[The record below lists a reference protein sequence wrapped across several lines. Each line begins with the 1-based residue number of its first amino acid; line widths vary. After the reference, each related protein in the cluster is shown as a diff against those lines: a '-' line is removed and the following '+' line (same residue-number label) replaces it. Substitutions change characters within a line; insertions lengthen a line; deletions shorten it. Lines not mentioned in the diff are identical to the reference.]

1 VCACVCIRSLVL
13 RLCDPTRTH
22 LPSVQVKSDPPVLQ
36 RRENTIAGP
45 PAAASLDALK
55 ARLARM
61 QRNADA

>member
-1 VCACVCIRSLVL
+1 VL
-13 RLCDPTRTH
+13 RFCVPTRTH